1 MADEHSTNE
10 VFQETQQIERRL
22 DEILVEVR
30 KLHSAFP
37 ETERGEVD
45 FEGHRKYHEEMIK
58 AAQAQTQFWAELRLD
73 IAKKGVWSLLTIVCG
88 LVIIGISTK
97 LGLGFK

>member
-1 MADEHSTNE
+1 MSSEHTTAE

-22 DEILVEVR
+22 DEILAEVK

-37 ETERGEVD
+37 ETEKGEVD

-73 IAKKGVWSLLTIVCG
+73 IAKKGVWSLLTIICG
-88 LVIIGISTK
+88 LVIVGLSAK
-97 LGLGFK
+97 MGLGIK